1 MTQPPAD
8 RTVQDADAHRDG
20 KITRDLV
27 LTTALQ
33 IIEIGRASCRERVC
47 T

>member
-20 KITRDLV
+20 KITREVV
-27 LTTALQ
+27 L
-33 IIEIGRASCRERVC
+33 AS
-47 T
+47 